1 MKNRI
6 LLLFYILYFF
16 MQFAIGSDEIV
27 PRNLTASSL
36 RSLDAMQ
43 GGKYGESRHRYN
55 IDALPAEDS
64 VSSFEDGKCCETVYT
79 NERTVKC
86 SIVNMGGYYVVW
98 GNYLTA
104 CCIGGRS
111 EWEKIKDLLLPH
123 ENSHKSKNEEMNK
136 DVAPITIRVLKEISK
151 KECNASKAEAKR
163 LATEA
168 CEKAIK
174 RAIDDFKEYCN
185 TQQDIIDLQEVK
197 PTNINACTC
206 E

>member
-1 MKNRI
+1 
-6 LLLFYILYFF
+6 

-55 IDALPAEDS
+55 IYALPSKDS
-64 VSSFEDGKCCETVYT
+64 VSSFEDGKCCETVHT
-79 NERTVKC
+79 DENTVEC
-86 SIVNMGGYYVVW
+86 LIINTGGYYVVW
-98 GNYLTA
+98 SNYLSV
-104 CCIGGRS
+104 CCVGGRS

-123 ENSHKSKNEEMNK
+123 ENRHKSKNEEINR
-136 DVAPITIRVLKEISK
+136 DVAPITFRVLKEMSK

-168 CEKAIK
+168 WEDAIIKAIK
-174 RAIDDFKEYCN
+174 DFEEYCDVQHN
-185 TQQDIIDLQEVK
+185 IIDMQDVK
-197 PTNINACTC
+197 NTNINACTC
-206 E
+206 K

>member
-86 SIVNMGGYYVVW
+86 SIVNTGGYYVVW
-98 GNYLTA
+98 GNYLSA
-104 CCIGGRS
+104 CCVGGRS
-111 EWEKIKDLLLPH
+111 EWERVKDLLLPH
-123 ENSHKSKNEEMNK
+123 ENRHKSKNEEINR
-136 DVAPITIRVLKEISK
+136 DVAPITFRVLKGMSK

-163 LATEA
+163 LAREA
-168 CEKAIK
+168 WEEAIA
-174 RAIDDFKEYCN
+174 RAINDFREYCEV
-185 TQQDIIDLQEVK
+185 QHDIINLQDVK